1 MLLDMSR
8 SPTHDDIKKK
18 NLDEV
23 LAVPEYTEA
32 IYTHLRETEVSKR
45 TFNMCISVLFLEIVQ
60 FIKLLS

>member
-1 MLLDMSR
+1 MYFCLDSPMLLDMSR

-45 TFNMCISVLFLEIVQ
+45 TFNMCIQYCSWR
-60 FIKLLS
+60 